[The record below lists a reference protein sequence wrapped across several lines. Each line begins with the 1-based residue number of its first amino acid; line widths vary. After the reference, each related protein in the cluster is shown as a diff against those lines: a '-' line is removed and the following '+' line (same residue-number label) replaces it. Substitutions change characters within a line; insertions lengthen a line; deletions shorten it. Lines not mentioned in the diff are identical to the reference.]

1 VPFPQTTEKATMT
14 VLYHRPLFAGLAAWA
29 LLAAGCGSDRPELA
43 RVTGTVTLDGK
54 PLPKGTI
61 TFESVGKRPATGT
74 IVNGQI
80 TEVTTYDAG
89 DGAPVGSHKVAISA
103 TEAPA
108 SAVVANPGEAKAP
121 RADYMTGKSLI
132 PTRYN
137 DPSTSGLS
145 AEIKSGENTVEFKL
159 TSSPAGP

>member
-1 VPFPQTTEKATMT
+1 MNVSYP
-14 VLYHRPLFAGLAAWA
+14 RPLFAVLAALA

-43 RVTGTVTLDGK
+43 RVKGTVTLDGK
-54 PLPKGTI
+54 PLSKGTI
-61 TFESVGKRPATGT
+61 TFEAVGKRPATGT
-74 IVNGQI
+74 IENGQI

-89 DGAPVGSHKVAISA
+89 DGVPVGSHKIAISA

-137 DPSTSGLS
+137 DPTASGLT

-159 TSSPAGP
+159 TSKPTGP